1 MKEKELI
8 EQVQKLEER
17 IVNLRSILAD
27 YSGVFTAE
35 EVVDIAIKTIDS
47 GHPHPM
53 YQ

>member
-1 MKEKELI
+1 MHEKEL
-8 EQVQKLEER
+8 ELKVKNLEDR

-27 YSGVFTAE
+27 YSGIFTAE

-47 GHPHPM
+47 GRPHPM